1 MSNALENPTRAI
13 ARSTGIQFIGKIVIL
28 LLSLITIGLITR
40 YLGVEGFGAYTTI
53 FAYVSFLS
61 VFADFGFFAVM
72 ITQLAAADSNHH
84 VIVSN
89 IMTLR
94 ALLAIGV
101 YAIGFLVAL
110 VLPYPSA
117 LHLGIAIIAAAWF
130 GQTLNQTLVGVFQVN
145 QAMGRP
151 VLADLIGRLVVLG
164 AVFAAVRLD
173 LTLWGVLISYLIG
186 GMVTLALNLY
196 FVRSFVQLTVAFD
209 RAYWH
214 KVMRLATPM
223 GIVLVLGFIYFK
235 VDTVILSLMKTQED
249 VGIYGVPYKLIEV
262 LLTFPSI
269 FMGTVL
275 PLISRYLATGDPKIN
290 GAFDKA
296 FNFLMFIGLPT
307 LFIGLILARP
317 LVATLGGE
325 QFLNASTLTVVGYAI
340 TAPILLQILL
350 VAVFLSFI
358 SHLTTYMVVAAGRQ
372 KDLVVPNLCFAVGNI
387 LLNVIFIPYFGYLAS
402 AIITVVTEFAVL
414 IVSYTIVIKRI
425 GRFVP
430 SGSFFLKAMAITAIV
445 GVIVYLIRDLSLPLT
460 LAVTAIIYGGAG
472 VLFGLIPRGMLANVV
487 RLQRGN
493 HATSP

>member
-1 MSNALENPTRAI
+1 MTSSLENATRAI
-13 ARSTGIQFIGKIVIL
+13 ARSTGIQFIGKIAIL
-28 LLSLITIGLITR
+28 FISLATIGLITR

-72 ITQLAAADSNHH
+72 ITQLSAADANHNA
-84 VIVSN
+84 IVSN

-101 YAIGFLVAL
+101 YVVGFLIAL
-110 VLPYPSA
+110 FLPYPSA
-117 LHLGIAIIAAAWF
+117 LHLGIAIVAAAWF

-151 VLADLIGRLVVLG
+151 VLADLIGRLVVLA
-164 AVFAAVRLD
+164 AVFAAVKLD
-173 LTLWGVLISYLIG
+173 LTLWGVLVSYLVG
-186 GMVTLALNLY
+186 GVMTFLLNLY
-196 FVRSFVQLTVAFD
+196 FVRPFIRFTIAFD
-209 RAYWH
+209 KAYWR
-214 KVMRLATPM
+214 KVINLAAPM

-235 VDTVILSLMKTQED
+235 VDTVILSLLKTQTD

-275 PLISRYLATGDPKIN
+275 PLISRYLATNDPKIT

-296 FNFLMFIGLPT
+296 FNFLMLIGLPT
-307 LFIGLILARP
+307 LFIGVVLARP
-317 LVATLGGE
+317 LIAVLGGKA
-325 QFLNASTLTVVGYAI
+325 FLTASTLTVAGHAI

-350 VAVFLSFI
+350 FAVFLSFI

-372 KDLVVPNLCFAVGNI
+372 KDLVIPNVCFAAGNI
-387 LLNVIFIPYFGYLAS
+387 MLNVAFIPYFGYLAS
-402 AIITVVTEFAVL
+402 ATITVVTEVAVL
-414 IVSYTIVIKRI
+414 VVSYAIIRKRI

-430 SGSFFLKAMAITAIV
+430 SGSFFVKALAVNIV
-445 GVIVYLIRDLSLPLT
+445 LAMIVYGIRDWPLPVT
-460 LAVTAIIYGGAG
+460 LAIAAMLYGG
-472 VLFGLIPRGMLANVV
+472 VSIWLGLIPRDILANVV
-487 RLQRGN
+487 RLQGGN
-493 HATSP
+493 HATSS